1 MNVIEIEDLT
11 YSYPGA
17 REPALKQVNL
27 KVEKGDFLAIVGNN
41 GCGKSTFC
49 KTLNGLIP
57 HFISG
62 NFEGKVTVDG
72 LDTLHTDVG
81 TLAKKAGYV
90 YQDFENQI
98 LRPTV
103 LDDASYACLNYAMT
117 DYLERGREALRQC
130 GLEGKEGDYIWQLSG
145 GQTHLLALAGALSL
159 QPEVLIL
166 DEPIAQLDPLHAD
179 RIYAVLRKLNEIHH
193 KTIIVIEHHTEYIAD
208 FCKHVLLMKDGQI
221 RWMLPT
227 KEALQRVEEL
237 QECNIFPPQ
246 VTIAAHRLQSKNLA
260 PSGRRLPVTVEEG
273 TDFFAPLPKEE
284 REKAPESEN
293 SGKKEP
299 VTAVEFAD
307 VSLSYRTV
315 KGEPRSVFQ
324 RLNLKIQ
331 KGEKV
336 AVIGSNGAGKS
347 TLMKLMVG
355 LLKPGE
361 GDILYEGRSISR
373 MNQGELSK
381 KVSMVYQNPEN
392 MFIRDSVAADVAYA
406 MEVRGVS
413 EYRERTKELLERFR
427 LTGLAD
433 RDGRLLSGG
442 QMRRASLA
450 IGIALNPEILL
461 LDEPTANLDI
471 ATRREIRKTLEEMKE
486 ITETVLIATHDM
498 QLVCEWADRI
508 VVLCRG
514 EVIADGSR
522 DEIFGNREKI
532 REAGIRPP
540 EIFAMGQA
548 LDPDV
553 LCYTVEEFLERFGER
568 REEDAAEK
576 KADRQYSG

>member
-293 SGKKEP
+293 SRKKEP

-381 KVSMVYQNPEN
+381 RCPWSIRIRRICSSGTPWRRTWPMPWRCAAFRNTGNGRKSCWNVS
-392 MFIRDSVAADVAYA
+392 
-406 MEVRGVS
+406 G
-413 EYRERTKELLERFR
+413 
-427 LTGLAD
+427 
-433 RDGRLLSGG
+433 
-442 QMRRASLA
+442 
-450 IGIALNPEILL
+450 
-461 LDEPTANLDI
+461 
-471 ATRREIRKTLEEMKE
+471 
-486 ITETVLIATHDM
+486 
-498 QLVCEWADRI
+498 
-508 VVLCRG
+508 
-514 EVIADGSR
+514 
-522 DEIFGNREKI
+522 
-532 REAGIRPP
+532 
-540 EIFAMGQA
+540 
-548 LDPDV
+548 
-553 LCYTVEEFLERFGER
+553 
-568 REEDAAEK
+568 
-576 KADRQYSG
+576 